1 MVRLNNV
8 KKQYKDFRLDC
19 SIEIP
24 KGQITG
30 IIGRNGAGKTTM
42 FKALLGLI
50 KTDGGTIE
58 VFGKDVKEL
67 NAKDKQRIGAV
78 LADSGFGGYLTIR
91 DYVPML
97 VAMYDDFSKEQ
108 FVSACERMG
117 LPINKKIKDFST
129 GMKHKLLILTALSHN
144 ADLLVLDEPTAGLDV
159 IVRDEILELLQ
170 DYMKTE
176 ERSIL
181 ISSHISSDLEGIC
194 DDIYMIDKGR
204 IVMHEDTDVIL
215 GSYGLIKVTQSQFE
229 KLDKTYIL
237 NSFQADFGYNCV
249 TNQKQFYLENY
260 PDIVIENGSL
270 DLMMRMFSGSSGISA
285 V

>member
-1 MVRLNNV
+1 MVKLENV
-8 KKQYKDFRLDC
+8 RKQYNDFCLDC

-30 IIGRNGAGKTTM
+30 MIGRNGAGKTTA
-42 FKALLGLI
+42 FKAMLGLI
-50 KTDGGTIE
+50 KTDGGSVTL
-58 VFGKDVKEL
+58 FGKDVREL
-67 NAKDKQRIGAV
+67 EAQEKQRIGTV
-78 LADSGFGGYLTIR
+78 LADSGFGGYLSIK

-97 VAMYDDFSKEQ
+97 VAMYHDFSKEK
-108 FVSACERMG
+108 FVSECERMG
-117 LPINKKIKDFST
+117 LPLKKKIKDFST
-129 GMKHKLLILTALSHN
+129 GMKRKLQILTALSHN

-159 IVRDEILELLQ
+159 IVRDEILEMLQ

-176 ERSIL
+176 EKSIL

-194 DDIYMIDKGR
+194 DDIYMIDKGK

-215 GSYGLIKVTQSQFE
+215 GRYGLLKVTRSQFE
-229 KLDKTYIL
+229 KIDKTYLI
-237 NSFQADFGYNCV
+237 NSFEADFGYNCI

-270 DLMMRMFSGSSGISA
+270 DLMMRMFTQSKTIA
-285 V
+285 L